1 MTRYIKTISY
11 WCIFITLPIIIILTS
26 VEMLAFDKGFYENK
40 YDQYQVVE
48 NTGIEKNELMRITDE
63 MLDYL
68 KGERQDLRI
77 FGKVQGEERLI
88 FDQRDQA
95 HMVDVQY
102 LFIRGKIIRNILA
115 VLLLFSLFYL
125 LWIKKHKRSV
135 ARVVLKSLIS
145 FTVIIVVLAIVIAT
159 DFSKYFNLFHSIF
172 FDNDLWQLD
181 PRKSI
186 LINLVPLSFFVDA
199 VIRLGIY
206 IFGSFAV
213 GTLLSGLYLKK
224 APNR

>member
-1 MTRYIKTISY
+1 
-11 WCIFITLPIIIILTS
+11 
-26 VEMLAFDKGFYENK
+26 MLAFDKGFYENK

-102 LFIRGKIIRNILA
+102 LFIRGKIIRNILQRSIE
-115 VLLLFSLFYL
+115 VFS
-125 LWIKKHKRSV
+125 SE
-135 ARVVLKSLIS
+135 KS
-145 FTVIIVVLAIVIAT
+145 
-159 DFSKYFNLFHSIF
+159 
-172 FDNDLWQLD
+172 
-181 PRKSI
+181 
-186 LINLVPLSFFVDA
+186 
-199 VIRLGIY
+199 
-206 IFGSFAV
+206 
-213 GTLLSGLYLKK
+213 
-224 APNR
+224 